1 MEEGEEMQ
9 RLRLDQEE
17 QEKRLGE
24 IQLKYE
30 MAEDEISALKAQI
43 T

>member
-1 MEEGEEMQ
+1 MQ
-9 RLRLDQEE
+9 RLRLEQEE

-30 MAEDEISALKAQI
+30 IAEDELVNLKQQI
-43 T
+43 A